1 MNVVTFTDLRKN
13 LRQVMD
19 ASIGNHEPVII
30 KRPHGKDMIL
40 LSLQDYESLA
50 ETAYLLGNKANA
62 QHLRRSL
69 QSLKQG
75 KVYQK
80 NLIEE

>member
-19 ASIGNHEPVII
+19 ASSGNHEPVII

-80 NLIEE
+80 DLMEE

>member
-19 ASIGNHEPVII
+19 ASLENHEPVII

-69 QSLKQG
+69 QSLKKG

-80 NLIEE
+80 DLMEE